1 MKSLY
6 PGDGPNHTSLF
17 VFSTI
22 VRTSLFASRSAVV
35 SAAVVLPY
43 LRPTIQSAACHPEC
57 TVMIDH
63 PLYKIVEAGLFEQL
77 ELIAM
82 KLQQAM
88 ALFVSV
94 AHTPES
100 TL

>member
-1 MKSLY
+1 M
-6 PGDGPNHTSLF
+6 
-17 VFSTI
+17 
-22 VRTSLFASRSAVV
+22 FASRSAVV

-77 ELIAM
+77 ELIAV

-88 ALFVSV
+88 ALLCQ
-94 AHTPES
+94 PP
-100 TL
+100 TLQSQRFRSMAWNDARVPLFSIRGKRP